1 MILSWDVEA
10 FVLKVKPR
18 YSKGLRA
25 IFSRIFFKTKN
36 SPFRTKKTPHRVIGA
51 SAAARKSKGKPPLY
65 PPQGGN
71 RQKAKVLIGKALMI
85 FALVGYFRRAALAA
99 KNQQEG

>member
-25 IFSRIFFKTKN
+25 IFSSIFFRTKN

-51 SAAARKSKGKPPLY
+51 SAAARKSKGK
-65 PPQGGN
+65 